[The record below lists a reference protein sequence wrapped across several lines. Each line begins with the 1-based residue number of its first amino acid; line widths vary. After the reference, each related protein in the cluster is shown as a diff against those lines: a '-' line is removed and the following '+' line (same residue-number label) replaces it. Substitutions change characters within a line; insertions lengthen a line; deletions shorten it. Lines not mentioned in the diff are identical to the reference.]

1 MINVNTETGEFGFG
15 GRLTELAAE
24 SLGIIKCIYESI
36 KKDDEKAAEAYKHF
50 VKTGFGGVFM
60 SSEEIDKMCD
70 NSIKETEEG
79 VKTLEKLLD
88 KLKALHESHKGEEP
102 SPDDANF
109 KEWLRARDD

>member
-1 MINVNTETGEFGFG
+1 MIVVNTETCEFGYG

-70 NSIKETEEG
+70 NSIKEAEEG
-79 VKTLEKLLD
+79 VKKLEELLD
-88 KLKALHESHKGEEP
+88 KLKALHEGKKEEP